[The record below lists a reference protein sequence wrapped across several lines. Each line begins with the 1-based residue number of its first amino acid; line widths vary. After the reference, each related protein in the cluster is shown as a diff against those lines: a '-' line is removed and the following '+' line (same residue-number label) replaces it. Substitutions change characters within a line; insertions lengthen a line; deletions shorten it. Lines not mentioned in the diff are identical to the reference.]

1 MTIPI
6 RQAVAVFCGSK
17 HGSNPIYALDAATL
31 AKELALGGL
40 DIVYGGSKKGIM
52 GDLANSALAHGAHVT
67 GVIPEMLLAWEHE
80 HESLTQLIITK
91 DMHERKKTMYDMGIA
106 GIVLPGGFGTLDGVR
121 DAEVDVQAV
130 GLVLVRSDLGQELVV
145 RNPGTC
151 RQPRLRL
158 DPSPEQFGNAR
169 RRADA
174 LQVLGHIEIGLVEG
188 ERFYK
193 WCELAKDGAYL
204 ARYLTVDGKPGPHE
218 DQIGAQ
224 PPRLGRC
231 HG

>member
-106 GIVLPGGFGTLDGVR
+106 GIVLPGGFGTLDEMFEMLTWNQLNIHDKKIYILNSGGFYDHLIKHMEMLAADGFLYDPLWNR
-121 DAEVDVQAV
+121 INTFDTPSA
-130 GLVLVRSDLGQELVV
+130 LVAALFEDLRIKSQL
-145 RNPGTC
+145 
-151 RQPRLRL
+151 
-158 DPSPEQFGNAR
+158 
-169 RRADA
+169 
-174 LQVLGHIEIGLVEG
+174 
-188 ERFYK
+188 
-193 WCELAKDGAYL
+193 
-204 ARYLTVDGKPGPHE
+204 
-218 DQIGAQ
+218 
-224 PPRLGRC
+224 
-231 HG
+231 

>member
-1 MTIPI
+1 LEEGRLQEEIKPMTIPI

-106 GIVLPGGFGTLDGVR
+106 GIVLPGGFGTLDEMFEMLTWNQLNIHDKKIYILNSGGFYDHLIKHMEMLAADGFLYDPLWNR
-121 DAEVDVQAV
+121 INTFDTPSA
-130 GLVLVRSDLGQELVV
+130 LVAALFEDLRIKSQL
-145 RNPGTC
+145 
-151 RQPRLRL
+151 
-158 DPSPEQFGNAR
+158 
-169 RRADA
+169 
-174 LQVLGHIEIGLVEG
+174 
-188 ERFYK
+188 
-193 WCELAKDGAYL
+193 
-204 ARYLTVDGKPGPHE
+204 
-218 DQIGAQ
+218 
-224 PPRLGRC
+224 
-231 HG
+231 